1 MFVPQLLEQLLPP
14 RQKEDIPTGE
24 NVEEVMLSDYEPQT
38 RGHGGGG
45 GRGQAYEEDD
55 DEDEMGGAP
64 RMQCAQQ

>member
-45 GRGQAYEEDD
+45 GRGLQAGAA
-55 DEDEMGGAP
+55 GGAHP
-64 RMQCAQQ
+64 YRRSRRVP